1 MVCELRDCNVSNLGP
16 FNEIAISK
24 LLEHA
29 VERPMKYVRFDLL
42 VCQEKNILTISRII
56 EKN

>member
-29 VERPMKYVRFDLL
+29 VERPMKYLRFDLL
-42 VCQEKNILTISRII
+42 VGQEKKYFNNFSY
-56 EKN
+56 N